1 LLVFQLLVR
10 PVILRLSGRAT
21 AKAETVRAVAGIR
34 FFSAK
39 GRRTF
44 VMVKLRKNEAG
55 KVVAEAVETGAS
67 GAITTLAKADGYVE
81 IPENEQFV
89 DKGEEVEVAL
99 F

>member
-1 LLVFQLLVR
+1 M
-10 PVILRLSGRAT
+10 IWRLSGREAPQV
-21 AKAETVRAVAGIR
+21 EAVQALAGMR

-44 VMVKLRKNEAG
+44 VMVKLRRNEAG

-89 DKGEEVEVAL
+89 DKDEEVEVAL